1 MRHFW
6 VTEGVEGVCARPG
19 VREAGA
25 GVREAWCARGWGRG
39 VRGLVCARP
48 GVREAVVAC
57 GSREARCQACL
68 ANGTRLYVARVTNYG
83 EIAGTLV
90 SSCTVCGERLAQQA
104 IARAYTTQTKDA
116 YERTEKR
123 RTW

>member
-25 GVREAWCARGWGRG
+25 GVREAGAGVREAGAGVREAWCARG
-39 VRGLVCARP
+39 L
-48 GVREAVVAC
+48 AC

-68 ANGTRLYVARVTNYG
+68 ANGTRLYVACVTDYG
-83 EIAGTLV
+83 EAGMLV
-90 SSCTVCGERLAQQA
+90 SCTVCG
-104 IARAYTTQTKDA
+104 
-116 YERTEKR
+116 
-123 RTW
+123 